1 MSERFAQSN
10 TMPCITSVTPT
21 ISKVMGIS
29 PPADSGSDC
38 LHEVVRAAGRRGVE
52 KVARCLIYAPD
63 AVGRQMYQNYR
74 SSFDGVLEHAPI
86 IVPLCSVTPPVT
98 PVCYSSMFTG
108 AQPQVH
114 GIQKK
119 EKPVLTCDTIFDA
132 LIRSG
137 KKIAI
142 VAVKGSS
149 IDLIFRKRQMRYFSE
164 HDDQGVTHQ
173 TIEVIK
179 SDNFDFIVA
188 YHSEYDD
195 ILHEMTPFCSEAIEA
210 LKHHLHAF
218 SEFSKSM
225 DVYWQKYNRMIWF
238 APDHGAHLDP
248 QSGKGIHGDNIPED
262 MQVQHYIGIKPG
274 KNNIPGAN

>member
-1 MSERFAQSN
+1 MNERFAQAN
-10 TMPCITSVTPT
+10 TMPCITFVTPT
-21 ISKVMGIS
+21 ISKLIGIP
-29 PPADSGSDC
+29 PPAVSGSDC
-38 LHEVVRAAGRRGVE
+38 LHEVTRAAGRQGVE

-74 SSFDGVLEHAPI
+74 SLFDGILEHAPI
-86 IVPLCSVTPPVT
+86 IVPMRSATPPIT
-98 PVCYSSMFTG
+98 SVCYSSMFTG

-119 EKPVLTCDTIFDA
+119 ETPVLTCDTIFDA

-164 HDDQGVTHQ
+164 PDDQDVTRR

-179 SDNFDFIVA
+179 SDNFDFIIA

-195 ILHEMTPFCSEAIEA
+195 ILHEMTPFCPEAIDA

-218 SEFSKSM
+218 SEFSKLM
-225 DVYWQKYNRMIWF
+225 DVYWQNYNRMIWF
-238 APDHGAHLDP
+238 APDHGAHIDP
-248 QSGKGIHGDNIPED
+248 QRGKGTHGDNIPED

-274 KNNIPGAN
+274 KNDVPKPN

>member
-1 MSERFAQSN
+1 MSAHFEQSREV
-10 TMPCITSVTPT
+10 TCITAITPT
-21 ISKVMGIS
+21 ISKLLGVI
-29 PPADSGSDC
+29 PPTYSNANSIKDVIREAD
-38 LHEVVRAAGRRGVE
+38 RQGVE
-52 KVARCLIYAPD
+52 EVEKCLIYAPD
-63 AVGRQMYQNYR
+63 AVGLQMFRKYNTL
-74 SSFDGVLEHAPI
+74 FDAVLACAPVT
-86 IVPLCSVTPPVT
+86 VPLRSVIPPIT
-98 PVCYSSMFTG
+98 PVCYASMFTG

-137 KKIAI
+137 KKIAV

-149 IDLIFRKRQMRYFSE
+149 IDLIFRRRQMRYFSE
-164 HDDQGVTHQ
+164 PDDQEVTYR
-173 TIEVIK
+173 TLEVIK

-195 ILHEMTPFCSEAIEA
+195 TLHEMTPFCPEAIEA
-210 LKHHLHAF
+210 LKHHIRAF

-225 DVYWQKYNRMIWF
+225 DVYWKKYHRMIWF
-238 APDHGAHLDP
+238 APDHGAHIDS
-248 QSGKGIHGDNIPED
+248 QSGKGNHGDNDPKD

-274 KNNIPGAN
+274 EHDIPE